1 MLWKASEPTMT
12 LSGAAGK
19 VPVGPLRR
27 EGSGYGCQ
35 PKSLCH
41 LSGWAAVV
49 AVTMS
54 VVASESQA
62 PQPLSTF
69 CKTRGVEFF
78 LYFSFS

>member
-1 MLWKASEPTMT
+1 MT

-27 EGSGYGCQ
+27 EGLEYGWQ
-35 PKSLCH
+35 PKSVYH
-41 LSGWAAVV
+41 LPGWAAIV
-49 AVTMS
+49 AVAMS
-54 VVASESQA
+54 VVASGNQA
-62 PQPLSTF
+62 TQPLSTF

>member
-1 MLWKASEPTMT
+1 MT

-27 EGSGYGCQ
+27 EGLRYSCQ
-35 PKSLCH
+35 PKSLRQ
-41 LSGWAAVV
+41 LFGWAAVV
-49 AVTMS
+49 AVAMF

-78 LYFSFS
+78 LYFSFR

>member
-27 EGSGYGCQ
+27 EGLGYGSQ
-35 PKSLCH
+35 PKSACQ

-49 AVTMS
+49 TVVKSAVS
-54 VVASESQA
+54 SGSHA
-62 PQPLSTF
+62 PQPLPTF